1 MNESDSVFT
10 ELEDD
15 GLDIE
20 AIFGGGASS
29 ENPFETPE
37 PAQEPTAEKQEAPAE
52 QKAAETPP
60 PAPEKKAPRVK
71 PEKQEEIPDPI
82 SAAVEAKTHENTQKG
97 LYDKLPIFYHKG
109 AKETIEDTS
118 MTFEELR
125 IREHRVRHDPQGREG
140 PGGHDHRLH
149 EGERGALP

>member
-52 QKAAETPP
+52 QKAAETS
-60 PAPEKKAPRVK
+60 PARAGEK
-71 PEKQEEIPDPI
+71 
-82 SAAVEAKTHENTQKG
+82 SA
-97 LYDKLPIFYHKG
+97 
-109 AKETIEDTS
+109 
-118 MTFEELR
+118 
-125 IREHRVRHDPQGREG
+125 
-140 PGGHDHRLH
+140 
-149 EGERGALP
+149 EGEAGEEGRDSRSDFRRGRDQGAGKHPERAL

>member
-60 PAPEKKAPRVK
+60 SSDLFRFR
-71 PEKQEEIPDPI
+71 
-82 SAAVEAKTHENTQKG
+82 S
-97 LYDKLPIFYHKG
+97 
-109 AKETIEDTS
+109 S
-118 MTFEELR
+118 CR
-125 IREHRVRHDPQGREG
+125 S
-140 PGGHDHRLH
+140 
-149 EGERGALP
+149 